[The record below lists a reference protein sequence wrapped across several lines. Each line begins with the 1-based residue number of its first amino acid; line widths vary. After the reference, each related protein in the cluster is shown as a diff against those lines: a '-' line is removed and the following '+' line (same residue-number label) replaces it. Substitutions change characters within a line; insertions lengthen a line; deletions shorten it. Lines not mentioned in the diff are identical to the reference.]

1 MPTQVFLC
9 RHAEVEASAQGR
21 FCGRLDLGLSPTG
34 IEQARALGAALASVS
49 LSALYS
55 SPLRR
60 ARETAALVAEACGL
74 GVVETPD
81 LAEIDFGELD
91 GLTFEEADTQFR
103 DVYRSWLESPA
114 TVRLPDGECLDD
126 VRARASRALTQ
137 IVGRHPN
144 ASVAVIAHAGPLR
157 ALLAAALMIP
167 DEALF
172 RVAVDHASP
181 SLVEWL
187 DDGIPVVRSL
197 NARPRADR
205 VPRG

>member
-9 RHAEVEASAQGR
+9 RHAEAEASAQGR
-21 FCGRLDLGLSPTG
+21 FCGRLEVGLSPG
-34 IEQARALGAALASVS
+34 GVEQARALGTALASAS
-49 LSALYS
+49 LSAVYS
-55 SPLRR
+55 SSLRR

-91 GLTFEEADTQFR
+91 GLAYEEAGTRFP

-114 TVRLPDGECLDD
+114 TVRLPNGECLDA
-126 VRARASRALTQ
+126 VRARASRALAE
-137 IVGRHPN
+137 IVERHPN
-144 ASVAVIAHAGPLR
+144 ASVAVIGHAGPLR

-172 RVAVDHASP
+172 GVAVDHASP

-187 DDGIPVVRSL
+187 DDGTPVVRSL
-197 NARPRADR
+197 NARPRASR
-205 VPRG
+205 PPRG